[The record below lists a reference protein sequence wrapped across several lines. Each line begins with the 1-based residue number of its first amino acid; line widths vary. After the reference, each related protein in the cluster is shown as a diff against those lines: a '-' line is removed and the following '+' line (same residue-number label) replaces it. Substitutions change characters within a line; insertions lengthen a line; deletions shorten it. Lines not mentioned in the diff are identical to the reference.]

1 MAIPIWDSPFVLL
14 LVYLNVLRDPITYNA
29 TTRIRTYNP
38 RHHAPSMPLVCSA
51 TAPHVLYFP
60 HPTTPCFWTSPSN
73 YPMFLDLHI
82 QLPHVFGPLHPT
94 TPCFCTSTSNYHI
107 FLDLPIQLSHIFGP
121 PHPTTLFLDLP
132 IQLPC
137 FWTSTSNY
145 PFFFFYLTIQLPH
158 VFGPS
163 HPTTPCCWTIP
174 SNYPMFLDLPIQQP
188 HFWGAPSNYAM
199 FLDLPIQLSHVFG
212 PPPSNHPMCFTSST
226 FFIYKIHI
234 FFISKATL
242 MSYENY

>member
-94 TPCFCTSTSNYHI
+94 TPCFWTSTSNYHI

-121 PHPTTLFLDLP
+121 PHPTTLFLDLH
-132 IQLPC
+132 IQL
-137 FWTSTSNY
+137 SL
-145 PFFFFYLTIQLPH
+145 FFFISL
-158 VFGPS
+158 
-163 HPTTPCCWTIP
+163 
-174 SNYPMFLDLPIQQP
+174 SNYPMFLDLPIQLP
-188 HFWGAPSNYAM
+188 HVVGPSHPTTPCFWTSPSNNPIFGELHPTTPCFWTSPSNYPM
-199 FLDLPIQLSHVFG
+199 FLDLPLPTTPCVLHH
-212 PPPSNHPMCFTSST
+212 PPFS
-226 FFIYKIHI
+226 FIKYI
-234 FFISKATL
+234 FSLYQKL
-242 MSYENY
+242 L